1 MARFW
6 AKYMDDKLLPA
17 AIKVAMSKGEEQ
29 KGVIEEIQKQLKTL
43 ESELKEKKFFGGESL
58 GFVDIAAN
66 TIVWLVVA
74 QEALGMEILTE
85 EKFPVLHGWYQRLV
99 DDAVFKECM
108 PPREQHLS
116 FVKGISM
123 AAISLQTAT
132 MAEEVKLFGTWASP
146 FSRRIEVALKLKG
159 VQFEYIEEN
168 LSNKSPALLK
178 YNPVHKKIP
187 VLVHNGK
194 PVAESLVI
202 LEYIDETW
210 KHNPI
215 LPTDPYEKAMARFWA
230 KYMDDKLWPAATKVV
245 VSKGEEQKAVIEE
258 IQEQLKTL
266 ESELKEK
273 KFFGGESLGFVDI
286 AANIIVFLLVA
297 QEALGLM
304 EILTEE
310 KFPVLHEWYQRLVDD
325 AVFKECVPPRERH
338 LGFFKA
344 RFGSSTASK

>member
-1 MARFW
+1 
-6 AKYMDDKLLPA
+6 
-17 AIKVAMSKGEEQ
+17 
-29 KGVIEEIQKQLKTL
+29 
-43 ESELKEKKFFGGESL
+43 
-58 GFVDIAAN
+58 
-66 TIVWLVVA
+66 
-74 QEALGMEILTE
+74 
-85 EKFPVLHGWYQRLV
+85 
-99 DDAVFKECM
+99 
-108 PPREQHLS
+108 
-116 FVKGISM
+116 M